1 MRTITID
8 DSIAGKRLDEAL
20 TLSGAESSRTKVK
33 LLFSSSDGVLVNGK
47 KEKPHYKV
55 ETGDV
60 IQFGELLKKE
70 TTIKAEELPLDIVYE
85 DDDILVINKRSS

>member
-1 MRTITID
+1 MRAITID

-60 IQFGELLKKE
+60 IQFG
-70 TTIKAEELPLDIVYE
+70 
-85 DDDILVINKRSS
+85 